1 MTLKARFD
9 EPEWR
14 RFLEDDVLS
23 HPSRGRVLDLT
34 RLTRSEARRRL
45 SWQTWLRYRL
55 VDLIMAL
62 LPVIGILCLAL
73 FVFGIL
79 IFVYAVVTALK
90 LLLGAL

>member
-1 MTLKARFD
+1 MRSRYE

-45 SWQTWLRYRL
+45 PWQTWLRHRL
-55 VDLIMAL
+55 VDLILAL
-62 LPVIGILCLAL
+62 LPVAAILCLAL
-73 FVFGIL
+73 FVLGIL
-79 IFVYAVVTALK
+79 FFVYAVVTALK